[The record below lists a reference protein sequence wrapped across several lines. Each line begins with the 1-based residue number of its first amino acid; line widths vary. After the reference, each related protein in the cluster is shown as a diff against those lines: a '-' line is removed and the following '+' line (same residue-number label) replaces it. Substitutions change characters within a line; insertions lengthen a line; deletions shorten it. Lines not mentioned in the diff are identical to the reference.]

1 MDAMVSIWRR
11 MLIGVALVGMLAVCP
26 LGAQE
31 TATPAVKP
39 KWVAYLPLPQPTLTY
54 SMGLTHDSFSWRLPA
69 GADAEIVRLRS
80 AIDSETKA
88 GRPLAAA
95 RAGWF
100 LAKLLNHFRRDR
112 PAVRE
117 AQTAA
122 LAAVD
127 AALRKNASDT
137 AALLL
142 KAEVLLAL
150 KRPQAAIDSTD
161 LAAKGNPRCWAV
173 LALGM
178 RARTRLVVDPAFWR
192 QLADESDVEKARRR
206 LRKLLISI
214 ILWRNDIETRFADA
228 LKAADSPNVAFCW
241 SYYQFSL
248 AANSLASIHSAARL
262 IFRGS
267 TFGSDGRLVLGLR
280 ESVLD
285 AKEHVRLLTR
295 AVATGKATFQM
306 RAHLATLRLL
316 RDVYDEVRR
325 GASTLGIGVDNPV
338 TLYLLL
344 YKMADKDRLEAH
356 LKALKTLERE
366 APGKYWEL
374 PLLKAGVQLSL
385 GRWAESQR
393 TFVAAAARC
402 PRFKKPVQGALLVAF
417 VRSQH
422 ELRGAREQR
431 ILARVAVK
439 RLRRE
444 LGDRSDQDAKTQLRK
459 AEAALLAA
467 DAKHKAVVAAHE
479 NPLANPYLDEIAET
493 VVKLIGPRLQ
503 IRTDEESVLW
513 LAFLQSRLGRT
524 AEAAEAYE
532 TLDKASDPKGRFI
545 GRYGKTVLRIKA
557 AGEASEADLA
567 ALREMSGNVPRTQQA
582 VTQGMIRA
590 AIAVAQLLR
599 NDRKS
604 AEQTVKGALD
614 YLDPTGAVEKLS
626 QLLGVS
632 GKRAKGDM
640 NLVLNTVGFNRDA
653 VVAVLVEAGLSRERV
668 AECVRTAPC
677 TAKRNMSRQQAE
689 DLKKKLER
697 VGATV
702 ELY

>member
-1 MDAMVSIWRR
+1 MDAAIWRR
-11 MLIGVALVGMLAVCP
+11 MFIGVALVGIFA
-26 LGAQE
+26 ASSSRARE
-31 TATPAVKP
+31 TAKP
-39 KWVAYLPLPQPTLTY
+39 KPKPTPRWGAYLPLPQPTLTY
-54 SMGLTHDSFSWRLPA
+54 SMGLTHDSFDWRLPA
-69 GADAEIVRLRS
+69 SADAEIARLRGV
-80 AIDSETKA
+80 IDSETKA
-88 GRPLAAA
+88 GRLMAAA
-95 RAGWF
+95 RAGWS
-100 LAKLLNHFRRDR
+100 LAKLLSHLREDAI
-112 PAVRE
+112 AVRV
-117 AQTAA
+117 ARTSA
-122 LAAVD
+122 LTAVD

-150 KRPQAAIDSTD
+150 KRHQAAIDLTGRMVS
-161 LAAKGNPRCWAV
+161 ANPRCWAAM
-173 LALGM
+173 ALGM
-178 RARTRLVVDPAFWR
+178 RARTRLVVNPAFWR
-192 QLADESDVEKARRR
+192 QLADEGDVEKARRR

-214 ILWRNDIETRFADA
+214 ILWRNYTEVRFADA
-228 LKAADSPNVAFCW
+228 LKASASPSVALCW

-248 AANSLASIHSAARL
+248 AANSLTSIHGAARL

-267 TFGSDGRLVLGLR
+267 TSGSDGRLVLGLR

-285 AKEHVRLLTR
+285 AKEHVKLLIR
-295 AVATGKATFQM
+295 AVATGKATFQV

-338 TLYLLL
+338 TFYLLL
-344 YKMADKDRLEAH
+344 YKMADKDSLEAH
-356 LKALKTLERE
+356 LKVLQTLERE
-366 APGKYWEL
+366 APGEYWEL
-374 PLLKAGVQLSL
+374 PLLKAGVQLAL

-479 NPLANPYLDEIAET
+479 NPLANPYLDEIAEA
-493 VVKLIGPRLQ
+493 VVKMIAPRLR
-503 IRTDEESVLW
+503 ICTDEESVLW
-513 LAFLQSRLGRT
+513 LAFIQARLGRT
-524 AEAAEAYE
+524 AEAVAAYE
-532 TLDKASDPKGRFI
+532 TLDKAGDPGGRFI
-545 GRYGKTVLRIKA
+545 GRYGKTVLGIKT
-557 AGEASEADLA
+557 AGKASEADLA
-567 ALREMSGNVPRTQQA
+567 ALREMSSNMPRAQQA

-599 NDRKS
+599 NDRAS
-604 AEQTVKGALD
+604 AKRTVKNALD
-614 YLDPTGAVEKLS
+614 YLDSTGAVEKLS
-626 QLLGVS
+626 KLLGVS
-632 GKRAKGDM
+632 AGPVRGET
-640 NLVLNTVGFNRDA
+640 NLVLNTVGFNREA
-653 VVAVLVEAGLSRERV
+653 VIAVLAKAGLSRERV

-677 TAKRNMSRQQAE
+677 TAMGNMSRQKAE
-689 DLKKKLER
+689 DIKKKLER